1 MPARQGAWL
10 ARAPHR
16 SDHLGD
22 PRVVFTRRQALKVL
36 IAGINGL
43 IATTLAVPVLG
54 YLLTPLLRKT
64 GAAAWV
70 AVGSAADFRGS
81 EPHRVEFRYTSEVGY
96 TAESVRAFAY
106 VIVPSADQT
115 PLVLSPVCTH
125 MGCNFVWNRE
135 KQRFLCPCH
144 GGQYLA
150 DGRNVAGPP
159 PRPLDRLPVR
169 VENGVVMI
177 QAGKET

>member
-1 MPARQGAWL
+1 VPSRLWEL
-10 ARAPHR
+10 EI
-16 SDHLGD
+16 
-22 PRVVFTRRQALKVL
+22 VFRRRQILKAL

-43 IATTLAVPVLG
+43 IAATLAVPVLG

-64 GAAAWV
+64 GAAGWIALGPV
-70 AVGSAADFRGS
+70 ADFRGP
-81 EPHRVEFRYTSEVGY
+81 EPQRVEFRYTSQVGY
-96 TAESVRAFAY
+96 TAESVHAFAY
-106 VIVPSADQT
+106 VIIPSAGEE

-125 MGCNFVWNRE
+125 MGCNVLWSAD
-135 KQRFLCPCH
+135 KQRFMCPCH

-159 PRPLDRLPVR
+159 PRPLERFPVR
-169 VENGVVMI
+169 AENGVLMI